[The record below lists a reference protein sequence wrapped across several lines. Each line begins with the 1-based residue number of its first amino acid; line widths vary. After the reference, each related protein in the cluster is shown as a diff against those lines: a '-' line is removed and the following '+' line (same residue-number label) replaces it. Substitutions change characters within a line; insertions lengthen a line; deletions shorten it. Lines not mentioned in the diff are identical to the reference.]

1 MSSVQVTVFL
11 LYFVIVGAIGIIGMR
26 RTKTEADYFVAG
38 GKLGWALGGAS
49 LASNQMSAGLYIGTI
64 GMMYSVGWSFGWV
77 VFVFPIAYW
86 VMVAVIA
93 PRFTREKKVTVPDFI
108 ESRYYS
114 QPARVI
120 AAIVIL
126 VAFIVYIQAQL
137 VAGGTVANIVF
148 GVPVRQ
154 GMLIMAVV
162 QLLYTVI
169 GGILADTYS
178 DFVQMMIM
186 VLGALVAV
194 PMALTHLG
202 GLDNLFALV
211 SAANPVALSWKG
223 MAPSLI
229 FTMGLAFFLGN
240 LARPEQLVRFWAMRN
255 MREIRKAIAFVIILV
270 GTCHVLVFVL
280 AMASRVFFPAIGK
293 GDLAMPVLSQQ
304 GMPLFIGT
312 FLLAAVTAAM
322 MSTVD
327 SLLVTAGSALSHD
340 IFGILRPR
348 ASEAQKLW
356 VGRIGTVVVGV
367 VPLLLLIF
375 GIGGGSV
382 VQIIVA
388 LFSAIMGAAFC
399 VPVVAGVLW
408 KRATREGAMAAM
420 VGGLAMTFAW
430 KIWGNTARIDPV
442 VPGFLAAL
450 VLMVAVSLITPPPP
464 ESAVAPFFGSSESK

>member
-1 MSSVQVTVFL
+1 MVFV
-11 LYFVIVGAIGIIGMR
+11 LYFIIVGIIGFIGMR
-26 RTKTEADYFVAG
+26 QTKTEADYFVAG

-86 VMVAVIA
+86 VMVGLIA
-93 PRFTREKKVTVPDFI
+93 PRFTRQKRITVPDFI
-108 ESRYYS
+108 ASRYYS
-114 QPARVI
+114 QPAKVV
-120 AAIVIL
+120 AAVVIL
-126 VAFIVYIQAQL
+126 VAFVVYIQAQL

-148 GVPVRQ
+148 GVPLRE
-154 GMLIMAVV
+154 GMIIMAII

-169 GGILADTYS
+169 GGILADTYT

-194 PMALTHLG
+194 PMALSHLG
-202 GLDNLFALV
+202 GIDNLFALV

-229 FTMGLAFFLGN
+229 FTMSLAFFLGN
-240 LARPEQLVRFWAMRN
+240 IARPEQLVRFWAMKN
-255 MREIRKAIAFVIILV
+255 VREIRKAIAFVIILV
-270 GTCHVLVFVL
+270 GACHTLVFIL
-280 AMASRVFFPAIGK
+280 AMASRVFFPAIGR
-293 GDLAMPVLSQQ
+293 GDLAMPMLSQQ
-304 GMPLFIGT
+304 AMPLFIGT

-340 IFGILRPR
+340 IFGTLRPG
-348 ASEAQKLW
+348 ASETQKLW
-356 VGRIGTVVVGV
+356 VGRIGTVIVGV
-367 VPLLLLIF
+367 VPLLLLVF
-375 GIGGGSV
+375 GIGGGQL

-388 LFSAIMGAAFC
+388 LFSAIIGAAFC

-420 VGGLAMTFAW
+420 IGGLAVTFAW
-430 KIWGNTARIDPV
+430 KLWGNTKMIDPV
-442 VPGFLAAL
+442 VPGFLASL
-450 VLMVAVSLITPPPP
+450 VLMVLVSLLTPAPP
-464 ESAVAPFFGSSESK
+464 EAALAPFFGSFKSE